1 MLLSQYYRI
10 NMSILVLSI
19 ENSFLIDPASQFTSF
34 LLTAFPSSCQ
44 KDSTWLKVGRE
55 ILAIILKRQMYV
67 QWCQSRNKLR
77 AWEVLDLTNF
87 YCFFML
93 DCS

>member
-1 MLLSQYYRI
+1 MLLSQYYI
-10 NMSILVLSI
+10 IYMSILVLSI

-34 LLTAFPSSCQ
+34 LITASPSSCQ

-67 QWCQSRNKLR
+67 QWCQSRNK
-77 AWEVLDLTNF
+77 EVLSSGRGR
-87 YCFFML
+87 Y
-93 DCS
+93 